1 MTNLKGK
8 LKAVGLFAA
17 GFLAGAILVG
27 GLVSWR
33 YFQMFK
39 DQYYTGILS
48 NANTAFMIRADREEE
63 LLKTI
68 EANIQQCIV
77 SADSLWGTDEDR
89 LSAFWYVQRYY
100 QNFGLSVPEDIK
112 AILDNLP
119 PRPLTR

>member
-1 MTNLKGK
+1 MANLKGK

-68 EANIQQCIV
+68 ETNIQQCIV

-100 QNFGLSVPEDIK
+100 QNFGLSVPENIK

-119 PRPLTR
+119 PRP